1 MLAIQC
7 AHIFN
12 ATFFVNKQ
20 FLIYKQKI
28 FIILKRE
35 EEKKI
40 VSIFVRQ
47 SKPVRNKRFIFQDMK
62 QKFENY

>member
-12 ATFFVNKQ
+12 AVFFVNKQ
-20 FLIYKQKI
+20 FLIYKQNI

-35 EEKKI
+35 DKKWS
-40 VSIFVRQ
+40 VFLSDRQ
-47 SKPVRNKRFIFQDMK
+47 NL
-62 QKFENY
+62 